1 MFENNWLTRQWN
13 AYKENRRIKAHH
25 NAQAI
30 LLHKAIHTQKLEKIN
45 DIIEATERVDEF
57 LPRRFNGFLMH
68 SLRSDSLPTFLAV
81 MALRP
86 EVTPN
91 YYFQHNWDEREV
103 GHGYTTTPLFVA
115 SMRENARNIA
125 KYVATHPEFDL
136 NACEYG
142 CDTLYTDGKGRK
154 TEHYGDKPSVV
165 AEKHGAIRLA
175 EILLHREADALKAKA
190 LALGS
195 KPEIT

>member
-25 NAQAI
+25 NEQAI
-30 LLHKAIHTQKLEKIN
+30 LLHKAIHTGKAEKIN
-45 DIIEATERVDEF
+45 EIIEATEAVDGF
-57 LPRRFNGFLMH
+57 MPRRFNGFLKH
-68 SLRSDSLPTFLAV
+68 SLKMNNLPTFLAV

-86 EVTPN
+86 DTSPN
-91 YYFQHNWDEREV
+91 YCFQNSWDIHET

-115 SMRENARNIA
+115 SMRENAMNIA
-125 KYVATHPEFDL
+125 KYIAMHPEFDL

-142 CDTLYTDGKGRK
+142 SDTLYTDGRGRT
-154 TEHYGDKPSVV
+154 TEHYGDKPSVI
-165 AEKHGAIRLA
+165 AEKNGACRIA

-190 LALGS
+190 LTMGS